1 MTTPFHYS
9 DTNKRYHTQSYY
21 LKNRF
26 GCKVMKISLNCGF
39 SCPNID
45 GTKGTGGCTYCSE
58 GSGEFA
64 GTPSLSVTE
73 QFMQIKSRMNLKWRE
88 GMYIPYFQANTNTY
102 GPLSKIRAMTEEA
115 LALDNGDDIRIAGI
129 ALSTR
134 PDCISDDVLD
144 YLAELDRRTYLTV
157 ELGLQTVHD
166 KTAEKINRCH
176 TYADFLR
183 CYERLRKHDIK
194 VCVHLINGLPG
205 EDLDIMMR
213 SAEEMAKLDLHS
225 IKLHL
230 LHIIKGT
237 KMAEDYLRGEFK
249 ALTLEEYRDIICAQL
264 EILPP
269 ELIIQRVTGDGGKD
283 MLIAPLWSLKKFTV
297 MNEIDK
303 KLARDDSW
311 QGKYYH
317 PR

>member
-1 MTTPFHYS
+1 MINPFPFS

-21 LKNRF
+21 LKQRF
-26 GCKVMKISLNCGF
+26 GSKVMKISLNCGF
-39 SCPNID
+39 TCPNID
-45 GTKGTGGCTYCSE
+45 GTKGIGGCTYCSE

-64 GTPSLSVTE
+64 GAPALSVTE
-73 QFMQIKSRMNLKWRE
+73 QFFQIKEKMNLKWSE

-102 GPLSKIRAMTEEA
+102 GPLPKIRGMIEEA
-115 LALDNGDDIRIAGI
+115 LSLENSEGIRIAGI

-134 PDCISDDVLD
+134 PDCISEETLR
-144 YLAELDRRTYLTV
+144 YLADVSRRTYLTV

-166 KTAEKINRCH
+166 ATAERINRCH

-183 CYERLRKHDIK
+183 CYERLREHDIN

-205 EDLDIMMR
+205 EDADMMME
-213 SAEEMAKLDLHS
+213 SAYEMSKLELHS

-237 KMAEDYLRGEFK
+237 KLAEEYLRGDFS
-249 ALTLEEYRDIICAQL
+249 AMTLEEYADIICRQL

-269 ELIIQRVTGDGGKD
+269 ELIIQRVTGDGARD
-283 MLIAPLWSLKKFTV
+283 TLIAPLWSLKKFTV

-311 QGKYYH
+311 QGKYYSKS
-317 PR
+317 